1 MEKNN
6 PSNIRLGVI
15 GTGSMGKNHARI
27 FSEMPNAKFAAV
39 LDTREDVAR
48 EMAAKFGAE
57 PVTSLEKFISLVDAA
72 TVATPTVTHFEIA
85 KALLEAGK
93 HVLVEKPF
101 TETPEQAR
109 ELCDLAQRRGLV
121 LQVGHIE
128 RFNPVMPALE
138 KRLNAPRFIEATRL
152 SPYPGRSLDVGV
164 VLDVMIHDL
173 EIILHL
179 VRSPWVQV
187 DAVGVAILSKREDI
201 AKTKASVETE
211 HLFPLL
217 RGRGVSAFKAQP
229 DPEYSVLVPQRSMQ
243 GNPELPAEF
252 PATFRYLKRFQSV
265 LKLRSSFR
273 RFQKKQAWWS
283 LWSTGAYS
291 FARYKV
297 AWREMPG
304 GRFAA
309 AIVSPVRH
317 PQLGTKLVVLDHKLY
332 FVPCRSLKEAAF
344 LTALL
349 NAPIV
354 SEAISAY
361 ASQLSLGVSVVEY
374 LALPQFNSK
383 NSTHRALVSLALSFT
398 KKVSVP
404 SPAEWDQLDS
414 LAHTAFNLP

>member
-1 MEKNN
+1 MAGSSTSLRRRQTDTAYFALRSTGAVWKTSATSVEKNH

-109 ELCDLAQRRGLV
+109 ELCDLAQQRGLV

-138 KRLNAPRFIEATRL
+138 KRLTAPRFIEATRL

-201 AKTKASVETE
+201 ANVRVRFENGCVANITASRISQDKVRKIRVFQPDAYLSLDYQKQEGY
-211 HLFPLL
+211 LL
-217 RGRGVSAFKAQP
+217 RLAGEGEKESSFLGKIFGLATDATIITEFAGKRIVREPVAIEKDEPLKRELISFVECARAGAQP
-229 DPEYSVLVPQRSMQ
+229 KVSGREATAAL
-243 GNPELPAEF
+243 ELALEI
-252 PATFRYLKRFQSV
+252 TRQ
-265 LKLRSSFR
+265 
-273 RFQKKQAWWS
+273 
-283 LWSTGAYS
+283 
-291 FARYKV
+291 
-297 AWREMPG
+297 
-304 GRFAA
+304 
-309 AIVSPVRH
+309 I
-317 PQLGTKLVVLDHKLY
+317 
-332 FVPCRSLKEAAF
+332 EAA
-344 LTALL
+344 
-349 NAPIV
+349 NV
-354 SEAISAY
+354 
-361 ASQLSLGVSVVEY
+361 
-374 LALPQFNSK
+374 K
-383 NSTHRALVSLALSFT
+383 
-398 KKVSVP
+398 
-404 SPAEWDQLDS
+404 PA
-414 LAHTAFNLP
+414 